1 MKEIL
6 TRNLG
11 LKILSVIIAFFIWF
25 AVVSVSNPLENR
37 SREIPLEVQNAV
49 VLENAGLA
57 YELDTKKSTVTVN
70 YQVHSMDQNSVSD
83 RKSVV

>member
-37 SREIPLEVQNAV
+37 SREIPLEVQNAAD
-49 VLENAGLA
+49 L
-57 YELDTKKSTVTVN
+57 
-70 YQVHSMDQNSVSD
+70 
-83 RKSVV
+83 